1 MKILHRPHVF
11 TIAVVTFTVFTM
23 SPSQS
28 RSLSPIGYL
37 VNAIHITF
45 GQGCLYFQCFPACLT
60 VGAYTKWIGGAPS
73 GFSFLPSVIGILVS
87 GISMSED
94 SVVAAALAFRTFV
107 MIRWVE
113 ERIVEGSIEGSCCY
127 SKGVIICLLV
137 AISSCGLGRRTFLFH
152 SRDNFCGSSLS
163 SCLLEPFM
171 PLFSIEVLKL
181 QAAPFTLRLSHRPL
195 NTQGSDDYD
204 QTKEPEDYVEAQDDP
219 FFLVV
224 VPSIWSNP
232 ISDNHHGCIARLPD
246 ETRNRSAPTNGYI
259 LVQANGGL
267 NQMKMGISDMVAI
280 AKLMDAL
287 LRHIGF
293 ILAQET
299 SDKAILHGVAFSR
312 VLWLGGFYSE
322 AASSSSKRPTH
333 GRDYE

>member
-11 TIAVVTFTVFTM
+11 TIAVVTFIVFTM

-45 GQGCLYFQCFPACLT
+45 GQGCLYFQSCLT

-113 ERIVEGSIEGSCCY
+113 ERIVEGSIEGSVVHIQGGY
-127 SKGVIICLLV
+127 YPTFWSNKFMWI
-137 AISSCGLGRRTFLFH
+137 RRTFLFH

-181 QAAPFTLRLSHRPL
+181 QADPFTLRLSHRPL
-195 NTQGSDDYD
+195 NTQGSEDYD
-204 QTKEPEDYVEAQDDP
+204 QTEDYVEA
-219 FFLVV
+219 
-224 VPSIWSNP
+224 
-232 ISDNHHGCIARLPD
+232 
-246 ETRNRSAPTNGYI
+246 
-259 LVQANGGL
+259 
-267 NQMKMGISDMVAI
+267 
-280 AKLMDAL
+280 
-287 LRHIGF
+287 
-293 ILAQET
+293 
-299 SDKAILHGVAFSR
+299 
-312 VLWLGGFYSE
+312 
-322 AASSSSKRPTH
+322 
-333 GRDYE
+333 RDYV